1 MYWCE
6 SVFQSSDMIW
16 SSATSFSCSVSVE
29 IVQGFYDNSSSL
41 ITRANLISIS
51 ISSAKIQ
58 EGSIGLVRKSTHWFW
73 DQNTVFNENIV
84 YGTFFSMRVV
94 LIMDGSKCMGTPC
107 RDNGQGGKHGGEDF
121 FCHRKRG
128 QIFFSWKNKL
138 GRIFFQRK
146 KGVMRFFSS
155 YRLKI
160 LIIRIILLVK
170 IEV

>member
-1 MYWCE
+1 MRLVEVHVICNYYEIDLKLMYWCE

-84 YGTFFSMRVV
+84 YGTFFSMIVV
-94 LIMDGSKCMGTPC
+94 LIRDGSKCMGNPG
-107 RDNGQGGKHGGEDF
+107 RDNGQGGKHF
-121 FCHRKRG
+121 FGRKKRG
-128 QIFFSWKNKL
+128 RWLFL
-138 GRIFFQRK
+138 P
-146 KGVMRFFSS
+146 
-155 YRLKI
+155 
-160 LIIRIILLVK
+160 
-170 IEV
+170 